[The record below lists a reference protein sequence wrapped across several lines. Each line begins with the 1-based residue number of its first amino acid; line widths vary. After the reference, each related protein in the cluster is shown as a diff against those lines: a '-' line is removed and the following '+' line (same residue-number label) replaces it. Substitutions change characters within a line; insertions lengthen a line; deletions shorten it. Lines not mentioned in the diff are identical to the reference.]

1 MYPIISTRTI
11 PPTPGLTFIEAYC
24 NNVHG
29 SSFLAP
35 PNWWRVESEDPDDD
49 IIAAKIVGVHDAN
62 TDGISADH
70 SVPCAQDGDVF
81 SISRPTRQVR

>member
-1 MYPIISTRTI
+1 MYVIQFSIYINIINVSRPPQPLDIINVRPI
-11 PPTPGLTFIEAYC
+11 G
-24 NNVHG
+24 
-29 SSFLAP
+29 
-35 PNWWRVESEDPDDD
+35 RVESEDPDDD

-81 SISRPTRQVR
+81 SISRPTRRVQ